1 MPMKKKYRF
10 RKQKG
15 RKYYEVMFNHIPGKW
30 YPTYKETQEEAIL
43 FAESFLV
50 NNGLVPI
57 KKETTLSEF
66 AKGFFTEEDPHG
78 YRHRLERRNHFYDE
92 GFFERHQAR
101 LDNYI
106 LKSHGGYFLSAL
118 TDVMIEDFV
127 LDLKSVKKGRQL
139 SDDSRN
145 KVLACYRIVLQE
157 AVREGYIK
165 SNPAKDVVGIAT
177 TYTHRKAFTKEEIQL
192 LFPEDDNALLSV
204 WGNSPKWAV
213 YFCIMKDTGW
223 RPGEIAGL
231 QVVNWY
237 PEIRGIY
244 TTDSVDRVTHQI
256 KHSIKTTRRGQKF
269 KAGFLEEQTAR
280 LLQQL
285 ILTTR
290 GDFLFEVNNKGLV
303 YAELANKHL
312 KAAANRVNLA
322 LDGRTQYCFRHTF
335 NTLKLGTLP
344 ETARLLLMGHTH
356 DRPEYNHLEP
366 LDALRR
372 VKAIENNGW
381 PMLN

>member
-1 MPMKKKYRF
+1 MKKKYRF

-15 RKYYEVMFNHIPGKW
+15 RKYFEVMFAHIPGKW
-30 YPTYKETQEEAIL
+30 IPTHKETEEEAEQ
-43 FAESFLV
+43 FAKDFLV
-50 NNGLVPI
+50 NNGLITVQRQ
-57 KKETTLSEF
+57 TTLKEF
-66 AKGFFTEEDPHG
+66 AQGFFSKSDPHG
-78 YRHRLERRNHFYDE
+78 YRHRLEMRNHFYDE
-92 GFFERHQAR
+92 GFFERHQGR

-106 LKSHGGYFLSAL
+106 LKAHGGYFLTAL
-118 TDVMIEDFV
+118 TDVMIEDFI
-127 LDLKSVKKGRQL
+127 LDLKSVKKRGKAL

-165 SNPAKDVVGIAT
+165 NNPAKDVVGIAT
-177 TYTHRKAFTKEEIQL
+177 TYTHRKAFTKDELSL
-192 LFPEDDNALLSV
+192 LFPEDDNKLLKV
-204 WGNSPKWAV
+204 WGDSLKWAV

-223 RPGEIAGL
+223 RPGEVAGL
-231 QVVNWY
+231 QIMNWY

-285 ILTTR
+285 ITITR
-290 GDFLFEVNNKGLV
+290 GQFLFEVNDKGLV

-312 KAAANRVNLA
+312 KSAANRVNLA

-356 DRPEYNHLEP
+356 NRPEYNHLEP
-366 LDALRR
+366 LDALKR
-372 VKAIENNGW
+372 VKSIEDNG
-381 PMLN
+381 